1 MLWGRSR
8 SLQLLPE
15 TGSPMA
21 QQEEAEERG
30 SLSGEVG
37 DPAKCSVKTGR
48 ILIFITTTII
58 IPLFRTKA
66 RAAAPHGTIGVHPQG
81 RACPGRG
88 REWLWSLLA
97 TPSRPAL
104 AWPTTAAR
112 GSPGSEF
119 TDGDRRRETSKR
131 STTRH
136 FHINGHL
143 TLL

>member
-37 DPAKCSVKTGR
+37 DPAKCSVRMGR
-48 ILIFITTTII
+48 VITTTII
-58 IPLFRTKA
+58 LLFRTKA
-66 RAAAPHGTIGVHPQG
+66 RAAALHGTVGELPQG
-81 RACPGRG
+81 RAHPDSG
-88 REWLWSLLA
+88 REQTWILLA